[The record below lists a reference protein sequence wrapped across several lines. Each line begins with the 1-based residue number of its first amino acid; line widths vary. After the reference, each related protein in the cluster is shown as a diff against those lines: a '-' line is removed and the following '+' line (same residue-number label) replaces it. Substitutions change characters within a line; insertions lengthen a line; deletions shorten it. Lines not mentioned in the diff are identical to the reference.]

1 MTNRS
6 KPVTQQAAIDQSR
19 VRPTNIFDYS
29 IAYIPVLFQNTS
41 DWIAQ

>member
-6 KPVTQQAAIDQSR
+6 KPVTKQAAKDQSR
-19 VRPTNIFDYS
+19 VTPTNIFVYS
-29 IAYIPVLFQNTS
+29 IAYIPVLFQNAS